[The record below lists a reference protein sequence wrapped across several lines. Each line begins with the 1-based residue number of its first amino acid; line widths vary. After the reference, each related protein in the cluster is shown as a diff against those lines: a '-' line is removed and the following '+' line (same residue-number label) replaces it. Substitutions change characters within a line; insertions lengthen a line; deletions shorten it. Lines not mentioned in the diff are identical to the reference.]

1 MFILSA
7 NCNYLV
13 LNCCRVTTSI
23 SLTVCIGP
31 LGRSVVANA
40 GWMYAVS
47 VGNVTA
53 VAHAVH
59 LIRLVSLTTLLSCFT
74 GDRVRY
80 EEIRDVHGRVH
91 LVPTQ
96 EYAAACVAQEAAR
109 ERLDAW
115 LSVNALSGGVEQ
127 NSTHLPRLGRPD
139 AADPS
144 RGAVRCA
151 ASVVLSGVTRRSR
164 VRIIAFRL
172 FH

>member
-1 MFILSA
+1 MFIRSA
-7 NCNYLV
+7 NCSYLV

-115 LSVNALSGGVEQ
+115 LSANALSGGIEQ
-127 NSTHLPRLGRPD
+127 RASSASGVAGRSRSVPR
-139 AADPS
+139 
-144 RGAVRCA
+144 RGALRGIGRA
-151 ASVVLSGVTRRSR
+151 QWR
-164 VRIIAFRL
+164 
-172 FH
+172 HPPE